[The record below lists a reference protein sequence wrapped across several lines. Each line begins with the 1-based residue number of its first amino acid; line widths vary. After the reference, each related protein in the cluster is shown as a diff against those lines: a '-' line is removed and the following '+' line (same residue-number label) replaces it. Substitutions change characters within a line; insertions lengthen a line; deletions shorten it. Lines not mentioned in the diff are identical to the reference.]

1 MPGVCAGVAAR
12 PAGAGDGAAERSS
25 GVCAGVAAESEGSS
39 VSSSMTLT
47 GAASRE
53 AAGAGE
59 PVNRSASSS
68 GRRLQWSGASEWEE
82 REDRTEVE
90 EVDAGFV
97 AADVEVV
104 LEKAAALEAE
114 LREIV
119 AAVIAKEQTAARF
132 Q

>member
-1 MPGVCAGVAAR
+1 M
-12 PAGAGDGAAERSS
+12 
-25 GVCAGVAAESEGSS
+25 
-39 VSSSMTLT
+39 
-47 GAASRE
+47 
-53 AAGAGE
+53 GAGE
-59 PVNRSASSS
+59 
-68 GRRLQWSGASEWEE
+68 WEE
-82 REDRTEVE
+82 GEDRTEVE
-90 EVDAGFV
+90 KVDTGFV